1 MPGPGK
7 GGGDSSETTRPGPHR
22 AAPHGTGR
30 IVVMPMSKA
39 EAHRNPLVRRVH
51 FQDESAEPWYLEKG
65 REAMRQANAGK
76 AAQESIAQMESEMQN
91 SKRKLTRQ
99 LGEWVNCLTERIEC
113 ADVLD
118 EMLEDASEDLE
129 PTAEGGGD
137 SESPP
142 TASRAKDTPTAE
154 GGGDSISPPQ
164 GHPTAEGGGVKSYK
178 LTPPKRKHTRRSAP
192 LPCPD
197 RENPEAMVDHLL
209 ETVVANRDQHALRRQ
224 LKGYLRMVQ
233 TWPEEIPTRS
243 TVPLLQADNEQE
255 STGAVALS
263 NLLQTRH
270 VARQVGIAAPEEVLS
285 AEYGR
290 QNDDNHAHKCLFL
303 QTRIRTYDPLN
314 AQKWKPAVETLI
326 DSGASRDFVN
336 EATVQ
341 RLGLK
346 VEKAKHPL
354 RVQVADGRTLQIN
367 KVACVEL
374 SLDRKLAYRTRAYV
388 MPMGRTCDVI
398 LGMTWFETMKDCD
411 FDAVNKTLSIV
422 HKGSRITLRGQGE
435 AGAQM
440 RERANSIRQSRP
452 DFLEVISPEE
462 GAQDMQELKRIA
474 RKALREGV
482 PMSECIEP
490 TLVAMQLKESPS
502 QTVEHDFTHMAAR
515 LHARV
520 CSTGIYRAQVAG
532 ISDVLAQQGKRVSFW
547 VDARTAHAQVHLI
560 HADERDCLY
569 PFGNRPSK
577 GAPLATERR
586 APEVIPSAGH
596 RKLVTDILSGAVKVG
611 NAISIEEYELQEL
624 AELAMSKHSA
634 AEQLTSLFEQ
644 LVRKGETLG
653 ETFWTED
660 LRSKL
665 TAQLVGEYDTVI
677 RQELRFAEKLNEF
690 LEPAPIRLQDEW
702 DGRAPYERSRRM
714 SPQEL
719 EVVREQLAELLELGM
734 IRPSA
739 SPFGAAVMVIPKP
752 GQPGKFRMVID
763 YRRLNALTVPDK
775 WPLPDI
781 GELLDDVGG
790 KGHRYW
796 CTFDLCSGFYNVPI
810 LPEHIERTAVTT
822 PLGNYEW
829 RVLPMGLKNA
839 PSIFQRNMQRVFK
852 DIPEVRIFVD
862 DGIVGGAT
870 IEELYLNLRKVLDK
884 LKEHNMVAKKSKLQ
898 FFKDELK
905 FLGHV
910 ISREGI
916 SPQLEKVEAVRSW
929 PRPTSKKDLR
939 GFLGLVGYYSTFI
952 YNAANVMKPLHNMTK
967 DDGVVP
973 ATHEEW
979 ELVPEALAAFE
990 GLKERMCVAPV
1001 LVLPNYKAALEGT
1014 QPFLVQTDA
1023 SEAAMGAVLMQDQGN
1038 GWQPVSFA
1046 SKTFSPAEINYSV
1059 TEKELLALV
1068 WATTDKFR
1076 HYILGTQYQLQGDH
1090 KALATLIHPGRA
1102 VNRRQA
1108 RWIEILQEQGVPQ
1121 MTYVKG
1127 ASLVVPDALSRRPDY
1142 MQNIPTARQGLEAN
1156 PEWKEWEQVLDAG
1169 DDLQHEEQRLEFF
1182 ASKSRAHSMPDN
1194 SVLLPPRLVHAP
1206 KALSTRRIAVST
1218 APIQGDP
1225 TLPTGV
1231 MPHGRVSAALET
1243 DNGGD
1248 NGAYAFAQEADLCRT
1263 WLELCQGHIAPVLED
1278 QTERAPMV
1286 HAAVAAVSPL
1296 LLQDKQDWQLDPK
1309 EFQRWHR
1316 FYRFTVDACTDALG
1330 RNAQLAKYWTDCL
1343 REDWRGQVVW
1353 CNPPFTAKDG
1363 LRIVEVLEKFERARL
1378 ENPNTAACFI
1388 LPYFQGAE
1396 WEEKL
1401 QSMRDVE
1408 CVYTYATGTP
1418 LFYAKD
1424 GGRPPTRWP
1433 VQVWWCPP
1441 LRQSEES
1448 QEKRTAWLNSATT
1461 RSKSA
1466 KTVHPAPT
1474 AYTESMQQKRANTR
1488 PVATEGATAPRLD
1501 TFLEELYRA
1510 QQADDQCQQWRKSA
1524 ESKQTKEFRVLGQ
1537 LLWRLYDG
1545 RYQLVIPP
1553 QPAWVKNVVMQE
1565 CHDVAMAGHFGKH
1578 KTLATVR
1585 QRFWW
1590 PRMVEEVTDY
1600 CKTCVTCQR
1609 IKVSRQR
1616 PAVSLHQSEPPVR
1629 RWQEVSIDWVTGLK
1643 ATMRGVDA
1651 IMTVTDKLSKMV
1663 HLIPLHFKGSDAQ
1676 RTARL
1681 FIDHVWRLHGMP
1693 QKIFSDRDPRL
1704 TSAFWKEVTR
1714 LTGMMSGM
1722 TTAYH
1727 PQANGGAERSNQTME
1742 QVLRAYV
1749 GEMGTDWDQHL
1760 SAVEYAMNNTVSRAT
1775 GMKPFVM
1782 MYGESPS
1789 TQLDLFT
1796 QHVMNSE
1803 KVSAGHS
1810 PQAKKFVTTWQ
1821 RNLRNAQRMIQVA
1834 LDQDKAGYERHT
1846 SKPHTYKVGDK
1857 VMLSAKAITSPGD
1870 RGTKW
1875 KMRAQFY
1882 GPLEVIQVK
1891 KDSSGIPAV
1900 YQLQLPFQW
1909 KIHNWFAEAKLKP
1922 FLESDTN
1929 KWPARETEE
1938 PPDTVMV
1945 DGREEYEVEEIL
1957 AHRVNSSKGQPH
1969 MEWLIRWKGYGPVH
1983 DEWRRLEDINT
1994 GGMELET
2001 WRDYEALRRL
2011 EDLASN
2017 TPELVGQIREWV
2029 HTSPE
2034 KMRRKVSE
2042 YLESTVG
2049 ATTPWRDASKPF
2061 RILVLYSGT
2070 GSVEKTLLAT
2080 YPNAVAVS
2088 VDVNPAFHAT
2098 HCCTVRQWMEM
2109 EGGMNAYA
2117 PGYFDVI
2124 WASPPCTEY
2133 SRAKTT
2139 GKPVPF
2145 CVNPQQPH
2153 RDLVTADDN
2162 VRAAQEVIQQLKPRY
2177 WFIENPVGLLTT
2189 RPVMR
2194 KLAHLRHTCTY
2205 CRYGTQFRKATH
2217 IWTNAVLREPLKC
2230 CTRDAPC
2237 AEMEQFGRHTVTAQ
2251 RGNSK
2256 TAAGSGSAEAV
2267 YPIPA
2272 DLVRELMNISART
2285 DDVEMGEIALGLI
2298 ASIWDGD
2305 FQHSSSAD
2313 DDVGDNIDD

>member
-1 MPGPGK
+1 MQ
-7 GGGDSSETTRPGPHR
+7 
-22 AAPHGTGR
+22 
-30 IVVMPMSKA
+30 VSKA
-39 EAHRNPLVRRVH
+39 EAHRDPLVRRVWRRTS
-51 FQDESAEPWYLEKG
+51 DPPWYLRMGHETE
-65 REAMRQANAGK
+65 RMANTGL
-76 AAQESIAQMESEMQN
+76 AAQECIANMEIEMQN
-91 SKRKLTRQ
+91 SKQKLTRQ
-99 LGEWVNCLTERIEC
+99 LGEWVQCLTERIEC
-113 ADVLD
+113 AEVLD
-118 EMLEDASEDLE
+118 EVLDDTSDDLE
-129 PTAEGGGD
+129 LTAEGGGDIESPPTDVRSASAPTAEGGGD
-137 SESPP
+137 STSPP
-142 TASRAKDTPTAE
+142 P
-154 GGGDSISPPQ
+154 
-164 GHPTAEGGGVKSYK
+164 GHQQSTKEQRRVRFANIEPTAEGGGVKDNK
-178 LTPPKRKHTRRSAP
+178 LTPPKRKHTRMKDP
-192 LPCPD
+192 LPSPD
-197 RENPEAMVDHLL
+197 RNDPEAMVDHLL
-209 ETVVANRDQHALRRQ
+209 GTVVTDQDQHALRTL
-224 LKGYLRMVQ
+224 LKGYLGMVQ

-243 TVPLLQADNEQE
+243 TLPLLQADNEQE
-255 STGAVALS
+255 SSGAIALN
-263 NLLQTRH
+263 NLLQTRQM
-270 VARQVGIAAPEEVLS
+270 ARQVGTVVPEGVIS
-285 AEYGR
+285 AGQGR
-290 QNDDNHAHKCLFL
+290 QNDDDHLHKCLFL
-303 QTRIRTYDPLN
+303 QTRIRSYDPMGT
-314 AQKWKPAVETLI
+314 QTWKPAVETLI

-354 RVQVADGRTLQIN
+354 RVQVADGRTLHIS

-398 LGMTWFETMKDCD
+398 LGMTWFEAMKDCE
-411 FDAVNKTLSIV
+411 FDAVNKTISIV

-435 AGAQM
+435 AEAQT
-440 RERANSIRQSRP
+440 RERANSIRQTRP

-474 RKALREGV
+474 RKALKEGT
-482 PMSECIEP
+482 PMSGFTEP
-490 TLVAMQLKESPS
+490 TLVAMQLKESAAADAE
-502 QTVEHDFTHMAAR
+502 QDWDHMAAR

-520 CSTGIYRAQVAG
+520 QSNGVYRAQVAG
-532 ISDVLAQQGKRVSFW
+532 VSDILAAQGNRVSFW
-547 VDARTAHAQVHLI
+547 VDTRTEPALVHLI

-569 PFGNRPSK
+569 PFGNRTAGKESDT
-577 GAPLATERR
+577 LERQS
-586 APEVIPSAGH
+586 PIVTQSAGH
-596 RKLVTDILSGAVKVG
+596 RHLVTDILNGTVQVGA
-611 NAISIEEYELQEL
+611 AISVEKYELRELVEL
-624 AELAMSKHSA
+624 AKAKKSA

-644 LVRKGETLG
+644 LVHNNETLG
-653 ETFWTED
+653 EAFWTEEI
-660 LRSKL
+660 RGKL
-665 TAQLVGEYDTVI
+665 TAQLVSEYDTVI
-677 RQELRFAEKLNEF
+677 CQELRFAEKLNEF
-690 LEPAPIRLQDEW
+690 LEPAPIRLLEEW

-734 IRPSA
+734 IQPSA

-810 LPEHIERTAVTT
+810 LPEHIERTAVST

-870 IEELYLNLRKVLDK
+870 VEELYLNLRKVLDK

-916 SPQLEKVEAVRSW
+916 SPQLEKVEAVRNW

-939 GFLGLVGYYSTFI
+939 GFLGLVGYYTTFI

-967 DDGVVP
+967 ENGVVP
-973 ATHEEW
+973 ATPEEW
-979 ELVPEALAAFE
+979 ETVPDALAAFE
-990 GLKERMCVAPV
+990 GLKNRLCSAPV
-1001 LVLPNYKAALEGT
+1001 LVLPNYKAALAGT

-1023 SEAAMGAVLMQDQGN
+1023 SEAAMGAVLMQDQGK

-1127 ASLVVPDALSRRPDY
+1127 TSLVVPDALSRRPDY
-1142 MQNIPTARQGLEAN
+1142 MQNIPTARQGLEAA
-1156 PEWKEWEQVLDAG
+1156 PEWKEWEQVLDTG
-1169 DDLQHEEQRLEFF
+1169 DNLQNEEQRLEFF
-1182 ASKSRAHSMPDN
+1182 SSKSRAHSMPDN
-1194 SVLLPPRLVHAP
+1194 SVLLPPRLVNAP

-1218 APIQGDP
+1218 TPIQADP

-1231 MPHGRVSAALET
+1231 MPHGKVNAVQDT
-1243 DNGGD
+1243 DNRGD
-1248 NGAYAFAQEADLCRT
+1248 NTAYAFAQEADLCRT
-1263 WLELCQGHIAPVLED
+1263 WLELAQGHIAPMLEA
-1278 QTERAPMV
+1278 TGRAPMV
-1286 HAAVAAVSPL
+1286 HAAAEQPIHL
-1296 LLQDKQDWQLDPK
+1296 LKDKQDWQLDPK
-1309 EFQRWHR
+1309 EFQRWNR

-1330 RNAQLAKYWTDCL
+1330 RNAQLAQYWTNCL
-1343 REDWRGQVVW
+1343 QEDWRGHVVW
-1353 CNPPFTAKDG
+1353 CNPPFTSKDG
-1363 LRIVEVLEKFERARL
+1363 LKISEVLKKFERARI
-1378 ENPNTAACFI
+1378 ENPDTAACFI

-1396 WEEKL
+1396 WEDTL

-1408 CVYTYATGTP
+1408 CVYTYAAGTP
-1418 LFYAKD
+1418 LFYAQD
-1424 GGRPPTRWP
+1424 GGRPPTKWP

-1441 LRQSEES
+1441 RRQSEES
-1448 QEKRTAWLNSATT
+1448 QEKTAWLNSAST

-1466 KTVHPAPT
+1466 RSMHPAPK
-1474 AYTESMQQKRANTR
+1474 AYTELMQRKRADTR
-1488 PVATEGATAPRLD
+1488 PIATEGATAPRLD

-1510 QQADDQCQQWRKSA
+1510 QLADSQCQQWTKSA
-1524 ESKQTKEFRVLGQ
+1524 ENRDTKEFRVLGK

-1545 RYQLVIPP
+1545 RYQLVIPA

-1600 CKTCVTCQR
+1600 CKTCVICQR

-1643 ATMRGVDA
+1643 ATERGVDA

-1749 GEMGTDWDQHL
+1749 GEMGSDWDQHL

-1775 GMKPFVM
+1775 RMKPFVM

-1803 KVSAGHS
+1803 KVNAGHS

-1834 LDQDKAGYERHT
+1834 LNQDKAGYERHT
-1846 SKPHTYKVGDK
+1846 SKPHIYKVGDK

-1882 GPLEVIQVK
+1882 GPLEVIQAK
-1891 KDSSGIPAV
+1891 KDSSGVPAV

-1909 KIHNWFAEAKLKP
+1909 KIHNWFAEDKLKP
-1922 FLESDTN
+1922 FLESNAD
-1929 KWPARETEE
+1929 KWPARQIEE

-1945 DGREEYEVEEIL
+1945 DGKEEYEVEEIL
-1957 AHRVNSSKGQPH
+1957 AHRVNSGKGQPQ

-1983 DEWRRLEDINT
+1983 DEWKKLEDINT
-1994 GGMELET
+1994 GGMELDT
-2001 WRDYEALRRL
+2001 WRDYEAMRRL
-2011 EDLASN
+2011 EDLASS
-2017 TPELVGQIREWV
+2017 TSELVSHIREWV
-2029 HTSPE
+2029 QTSPE
-2034 KMRRKVSE
+2034 TMRRKVSE
-2042 YLESTVG
+2042 YVETTVG
-2049 ATTPWRDASKPF
+2049 ATTPWQDTSKPF
-2061 RILVLYSGT
+2061 RVLVLYSGT
-2070 GSVEKTLLAT
+2070 GSVEKTLLET

-2088 VDVNPAFHAT
+2088 VDVNPTFHAT

-2139 GKPVPF
+2139 GKPVPY
-2145 CVNPQQPH
+2145 CINPQQPH

-2177 WFIENPVGLLTT
+2177 WFIENPVGLLAT

-2230 CTRDAPC
+2230 CSQTTPC
-2237 AEMEQFGRHTVTAQ
+2237 AEMRQFGYHRVTAQ
-2251 RGNSK
+2251 RGNSS
-2256 TAAGSGSAEAV
+2256 TATGSGSAEAV

-2272 DLVRELMNISART
+2272 QLVHELMNIRSRAG
-2285 DDVEMGEIALGLI
+2285 DIAMGEIALGLV

-2305 FQHSSSAD
+2305 ILCSIEE
-2313 DDVGDNIDD
+2313 N